1 MEMAFKD
8 SNENF
13 VFYLCSNRSA
23 RSKAHATISV
33 AKHVSFDEMSKQ
45 KETRIDREKTMYC

>member
-13 VFYLCSNRSA
+13 GFYLCSNRSA